1 MSYTGHNSTTP
12 SYIFSKLECFGKQWC
27 KAMRKGDSQM
37 KMRKWFCILLAVIL
51 SLAVFAGCGN
61 SAQDSG
67 TPTDDTAGEVPAN
80 SEAPA
85 DSEAPAPSGTAGDQ
99 IGKNTHVE
107 GGTPMDLWTF
117 QELHVNFYTDMAD
130 IWNEK
135 NPDRPINLTVT
146 TGESHSLQT
155 KLLVAL
161 QSGTGAPDI
170 ADIEV
175 GHFGNFLKG
184 EPVLLPLNDII
195 EPEKDNIVMSR
206 TTMYSGTGENSDNIY
221 GICFHVGA
229 SVTYYNMDIMNEAG
243 VDPATLTTW
252 DKYAEAGKTVLE
264 KTGKPMCVTEV
275 TDIFL
280 PQCMLLEKNI
290 QYVTEEGQPNINT
303 PEHAEVI
310 EFIRGMLADGT
321 CEISKGGKVH
331 EEAWYGY
338 MNDGN
343 VASIT
348 MPLWYMG
355 RFTDYMPDLK
365 GKVAIYP
372 DPVWNEGDTRSVC
385 QGGTGTGVTVQAK
398 DPDFA
403 KEFLA
408 FCKLSEEGNVYIW
421 EKLGF
426 DPIRSA
432 LWTNKEITHN
442 PDNKFVQYFQ
452 NNPFDVLNEVGS
464 DLTSMSIKGSYA
476 STYNVLIS
484 TTYQN
489 AFETAVDTPAADL
502 LAEEQATII
511 WDE

>member
-1 MSYTGHNSTTP
+1 MK
-12 SYIFSKLECFGKQWC
+12 ISKLLS
-27 KAMRKGDSQM
+27 A
-37 KMRKWFCILLAVIL
+37 LLVLTLMVSA
-51 SLAVFAGCGN
+51 FAGCSSGG
-61 SAQDSG
+61 SG
-67 TPTDDTAGEVPAN
+67 TASPAGDSAGAG

-85 DSEAPAPSGTAGDQ
+85 EEAPAAAGGVEGEQ
-99 IGKNTHVE
+99 IGKNTHVD
-107 GGTPMDLWTF
+107 GGTDMDLWTF

-130 IWNEK
+130 KWNEV
-135 NPDRPINLTVT
+135 NSDRPINLTVT

-161 QSGTGAPDI
+161 QSGSGAPDI

-195 EPEKDNIVMSR
+195 EPEKNNIVMSR
-206 TTMYSGTGENSDNIY
+206 TEMYGGNDGNIY

-243 VDPATLTTW
+243 IDPATLTTW
-252 DKYAEAGKTVLE
+252 DKYREAGKTVLE
-264 KTGKPMCVTEV
+264 VTGKPMCVTEV

-280 PQCMLLEKNI
+280 PQCMLLQKGV
-290 QYVTEEGQPNINT
+290 QYVTEDGRPNIDT

-310 EFIRGMLADGT
+310 EYIRGMMADGI
-321 CEISKGGKVH
+321 CEIAKGGKVH
-331 EEAWYGY
+331 EQEWYGY

-355 RFTDYMPDLK
+355 RFTDYMTDLK
-365 GKVAIYP
+365 GKIAIYP
-372 DPVWNEGDTRSVC
+372 DPVWNEGDVRSVC
-385 QGGTGTGVTVQAK
+385 QGGTGTGVTVQAD

-408 FCKLSEEGNVYIW
+408 FCKLSEEGNIYIW

-432 LWTNKEITHN
+432 LWTNTEITH
-442 PDNKFVQYFQ
+442 DDSNKFIQYFTT
-452 NNPFDVLNEVGS
+452 NPFDVLNEVGS
-464 DLTSMSIKGSYA
+464 DLLSMSIKGAYA
-476 STYNVLIS
+476 PTYNVLIS

-489 AFETAVDTPAADL
+489 AFETAIDTPATEL
-502 LAEEQATII
+502 LAAEQATII
-511 WDE
+511 YDE

>member
-1 MSYTGHNSTTP
+1 MKTKRLLSTVV
-12 SYIFSKLECFGKQWC
+12 S
-27 KAMRKGDSQM
+27 AM
-37 KMRKWFCILLAVIL
+37 LLL
-51 SLAVFAGCGN
+51 SIFAGCN
-61 SAQDSG
+61 SGSSDNSQAEG
-67 TPTDDTAGEVPAN
+67 AETPASSTESTGGDAA
-80 SEAPA
+80 A
-85 DSEAPAPSGTAGDQ
+85 DSGTAGDQ
-99 IGKNTHVE
+99 VGKNTHVD

-130 IWNEK
+130 MWNEK

-161 QSGTGAPDI
+161 QSGSGAPDI

-206 TTMYSGTGENSDNIY
+206 ATMYSGTGENSDNIY

-243 VDPATLTTW
+243 IDPATLTTW
-252 DKYAEAGKTVLE
+252 DKYAEAGKVVLE
-264 KTGKPMCVTEV
+264 KTGKVMCTTEV
-275 TDIFL
+275 SDIFL
-280 PQCMLLEKNI
+280 PQCMLLEKNV
-290 QYVTEEGQPNINT
+290 QYVTDDGQPNINT
-303 PEHAEVI
+303 PEHAQVI
-310 EFIRGMLADGT
+310 EFIRGMMADGT
-321 CEISKGGKVH
+321 CEITKGGKVH

-365 GKVAIYP
+365 GKIGIYA
-372 DPVWNEGDTRSVC
+372 DPVWNEGDTRSVG

-421 EKLGF
+421 EKMGF

-432 LWTNKEITHN
+432 LWTNEELTHN
-442 PDNKFVQYFQ
+442 PDNKFVQYFTT
-452 NNPFDVLNEVGS
+452 NPFDVLNQVGS
-464 DLTSMSIKGSYA
+464 DLTSMSIKGAYA
-476 STYNVLIS
+476 PTYNVLIS

-489 AFETAVDTPAADL
+489 AFETSIDTPAADL

-511 WDE
+511 FD